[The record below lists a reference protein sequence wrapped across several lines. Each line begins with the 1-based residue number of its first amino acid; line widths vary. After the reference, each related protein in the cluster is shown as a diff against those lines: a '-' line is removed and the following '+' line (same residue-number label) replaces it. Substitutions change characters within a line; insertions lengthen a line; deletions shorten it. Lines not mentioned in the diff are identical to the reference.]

1 MNPSGIA
8 SYGSKRFGPSS
19 KASFRVFQLFLTGF
33 YAVLTLAAPA
43 CAQKIPP
50 GNDPGNNN
58 PPPAG
63 AILDLAPT
71 PVPGGGNSTYQ
82 MYSVGF
88 TASLANTAIT
98 FAFRE
103 DPAFLY
109 FSNVAVNDTAGGG
122 NLLVNGNFA
131 GATYTDNGNVATP
144 VGWEYANV
152 YGATFGG
159 VVLPN
164 CGVGPGG
171 ALGTSNCWYDGAV
184 QAYDALTQTIATIPG
199 HNYQITFWLADNS
212 GCEIDGG
219 PPCYFSDLSTN
230 GDVTDTGG
238 NGIDL
243 TVYVG
248 AALPAPDA
256 LRLELGTDSVTP
268 NQPMLALASAMQTSG
283 SSATMLDAA
292 QKMGFDH
299 FNWVQFIHTDLDL
312 QACGMNMLLPGC
324 ASDATMTG
332 SVPPVPTQDA
342 PPGGYAY
349 QSSVCNG
356 TTYPLTPGCLASFPV
371 RDFWPMYW
379 DEYFAPPSP
388 GAQYWV
394 ANPSSPMYTT
404 QYRTSNQLSQFGAS
418 SGINPGQAY
427 GFSFSDM
434 PNTTFNVSGTS
445 STRESINFVTALVGI
460 TGTCNTLATSGNC
473 AFQIFPG
480 TTFAWSSTNGAVTFT
495 PTPGSTPNFT
505 TASLNSPAETA
516 GSLQGGKEQPDYFPV
531 NPTDLTGSQLANSII
546 STDEFLQLAGL
557 TPQSLASIGGGV
569 SIFSGS
575 LIASE
580 AAALAAAQSGTPPT
594 YDNQVQVF
602 AMPNT
607 YTYSGSTVVTVKLL
621 PGMNPTHAPT
631 GTVHLMLDGDTLPA
645 TLILS
650 GSGHGYAAAYYDLT
664 EVSAGS
670 HLLAASY
677 SGDANNPAGVSQ
689 PIPLQVAPAPVK
701 LAVSCQNATL
711 LYTASYKCE
720 VYTQPIN
727 AGSNTSI
734 TYQFD
739 SAAPVTVPLNG
750 GTATF
755 TIPTPS
761 MGPHTVVISYAAQ
774 GNYAPATSQT
784 ENFTVI
790 PH

>member
-1 MNPSGIA
+1 MQPCRIANPGWKRSSPMSKSPGFLAIILIGI
-8 SYGSKRFGPSS
+8 G
-19 KASFRVFQLFLTGF
+19 
-33 YAVLTLAAPA
+33 AVLPMATAM
-43 CAQKIPP
+43 AQKIPP

-58 PPPAG
+58 PPPAS

-71 PVPGGGNSTYQ
+71 PIPGGGNETYQ
-82 MYSVGF
+82 MYSVNF

-103 DPAFLY
+103 DPAFLF
-109 FSNVAVNDTAGGG
+109 FSNASVIDVTSGGG

-184 QAYDALTQTIATIPG
+184 QAYDALTQTIATVPG
-199 HNYQITFWLADNS
+199 HNYQISFWLADNS
-212 GCEIDGG
+212 GCAIDGG
-219 PPCYFSDLSTN
+219 SPCYFSDLSTN

-248 AALPAPDA
+248 AALPSPDA
-256 LRLELGTDSVTP
+256 LRVELGWDGSSPSYP
-268 NQPMLALASAMQTSG
+268 NDKMLATATAMNTSG
-283 SSATMLDAA
+283 SQATMEDAA
-292 QKMGFDH
+292 SKMGFDH
-299 FNWVQFIHTDLDL
+299 FNWIQFVVSSLLL
-312 QACGMNMLLPGC
+312 QACSTSTTLQDC
-324 ASDATMTG
+324 ASAVTSTG
-332 SVPPVPTQDA
+332 SVPTLPAYDPAV
-342 PPGGYAY
+342 GGYAY
-349 QSSVCNG
+349 ESSTC
-356 TTYPLTPGCLASFPV
+356 YPLNYPATTNCLSSFPV
-371 RDFWPMYW
+371 QDYWPMYL
-379 DEYFAPPSP
+379 DEYFAPVP
-388 GAQYWV
+388 GTLFYTP
-394 ANPSSPMYTT
+394 NPSSPEYFT
-404 QYRTSNQLSQFGAS
+404 QYRQGTQLQQTGYVSPSQAL
-418 SGINPGQAY
+418 
-427 GFSFSDM
+427 GFSFEDRPTTNYIV
-434 PNTTFNVSGTS
+434 PNLNQTENDA
-445 STRESINFVTALVGI
+445 FVTALVGI
-460 TGTCNTLATSGNC
+460 SGTCNTLTTGGNC

-480 TTFAWSSTNGAVTFT
+480 TTFQWASTNGNVSFGA
-495 PTPGSTPNFT
+495 TPGASPNVSGM
-505 TASLNSPAETA
+505 ALLPPQGA
-516 GSLQGGKEQPDYFPV
+516 GSGDQEHPAKRIDDFYV
-531 NPTDLTGSQLANSII
+531 NPLDLTGSQLEGSLI
-546 STDEFLQLAGL
+546 STAQFLQLAGL
-557 TPQSLASIGGGV
+557 TPQSLASIGGGI

-575 LIASE
+575 LIPSE

-594 YDNQVQVF
+594 DDNQIQVF

-607 YTYSGSTVVTVKLL
+607 YTYPGSTVVTVKLL
-621 PGMNPTHAPT
+621 PGTNPTHAPT
-631 GTVHLMLDGDTLPA
+631 GTVHLMLDGDTLPT
-645 TLILS
+645 TLTLR

-664 EVSAGS
+664 EVSAGA
-670 HLLAASY
+670 HLLSASY

-689 PIPLQVAPAPVK
+689 PIRLQVASAPVK

-734 TYQFD
+734 AYQFD
-739 SAAPVTVPLNG
+739 SASPATVPLNG

-774 GNYAPATSQT
+774 GNYAAATSQT